1 MASGGPPGISS
12 SRNSGATLTYF
23 ESTPYDVPFDN
34 PIQNMK
40 LLLSTSLALLLAS
53 TPFTRAA
60 DMDQRILDATHI
72 VEKRQGSDDPIPA
85 EILQNAKGVAI
96 CTIIKGGI
104 GIGGQGGEGI
114 ILIRHLGAAVPVWR
128 APSAF
133 NISGA
138 SLGAQLGFSSI
149 SYIIVLN
156 SERAIG
162 QFVGEGKVKWDAT
175 ATGTAGTD
183 TGVESQ
189 STRDL
194 EKHDVLV
201 YRDSGGIFGGATFG
215 GSSIEVKNE
224 INQQAYGPHI
234 HVRDILEGKVQ
245 PPSNAQRLYDLLDGK
260 R

>member
-1 MASGGPPGISS
+1 
-12 SRNSGATLTYF
+12 
-23 ESTPYDVPFDN
+23 
-34 PIQNMK
+34 MK
-40 LLLSTSLALLLAS
+40 FILSTSLALLLGS
-53 TPFTRAA
+53 TLFVHAA
-60 DMDQRILDATHI
+60 DMDERIHNSIKI

-85 EILQNAKGVAI
+85 EILQNAKGIAI

-114 ILIRHLGAAVPVWR
+114 ILIRHLGGPVPVWR

-162 QFVGEGKVKWDAT
+162 QFIGEGKMKWDAT
-175 ATGTAGTD
+175 ATGTAGPD
-183 TGVESQ
+183 TGVESE
-189 STRDL
+189 STREL
-194 EKHDVLV
+194 EKQDVLV
-201 YRDSGGIFGGATFG
+201 YRDSGGLFGGATFG
-215 GSSIEVKNE
+215 GSSIEVKDE
-224 INQQAYGPHI
+224 INQDAYGEHV
-234 HVRDILEGKVQ
+234 HVRDILEGTV
-245 PPSNAQRLYDLLDGK
+245 PPPANAQRLYDLLDGK

>member
-1 MASGGPPGISS
+1 
-12 SRNSGATLTYF
+12 
-23 ESTPYDVPFDN
+23 
-34 PIQNMK
+34 MK
-40 LLLSTSLALLLAS
+40 LLLSTSLALLIAS
-53 TPFTRAA
+53 TSFVRAA

-96 CTIIKGGI
+96 CTILKGGI

-114 ILIRHLGAAVPVWR
+114 VLIRHLGGAVPVWR

-138 SLGAQLGFSSI
+138 SLGAQFGFSSI

-156 SERAIG
+156 TERAIG
-162 QFVGEGKVKWDAT
+162 QFVGEGKMKWDAT
-175 ATGTAGTD
+175 ATGTAGPD

-189 STRDL
+189 STREL
-194 EKHDVLV
+194 EKRDVLV
-201 YRDSGGIFGGATFG
+201 YRDSGGLFGGATFG
-215 GSSIEVKNE
+215 GSSIEVKTE
-224 INQQAYGPHI
+224 INHEAYGEHI
-234 HVRDILEGKVQ
+234 HIRDILEGKV
-245 PPSNAQRLYDLLDGK
+245 PPPASAQHLYDLLDGK

>member
-1 MASGGPPGISS
+1 
-12 SRNSGATLTYF
+12 
-23 ESTPYDVPFDN
+23 
-34 PIQNMK
+34 MK
-40 LLLSTSLALLLAS
+40 LLLATSLSLLLAS
-53 TPFTRAA
+53 TLFVRAA
-60 DMDQRILDATHI
+60 DMDERIHNAIKI
-72 VEKRQGSDDPIPA
+72 VEKRQGSTDPIPV
-85 EILQNAKGVAI
+85 EILQNAKAIAI
-96 CTIIKGGI
+96 CTILKGGI

-114 ILIRHLGAAVPVWR
+114 ILIRHMGGAGPVWR

-175 ATGTAGTD
+175 ATGTVAGD
-183 TGVESQ
+183 TGVESE

-201 YRDSGGIFGGATFG
+201 YRDSGGLFGGATFG
-215 GSSIEVKNE
+215 GSSIEVKDE
-224 INQQAYGPHI
+224 INQDAYGEHV
-234 HVRDILEGKVQ
+234 HVRDILEGKVPVPQ
-245 PPSNAQRLYDLLDGK
+245 SGQRLYDLLDGK
-260 R
+260 Q

>member
-1 MASGGPPGISS
+1 
-12 SRNSGATLTYF
+12 
-23 ESTPYDVPFDN
+23 
-34 PIQNMK
+34 MK
-40 LLLSTSLALLLAS
+40 FLLSASLALLLAS
-53 TPFTRAA
+53 TSVTRAA
-60 DMDQRILDATHI
+60 DMEERIQNATHI

-85 EILQNAKGVAI
+85 EILQNAKAVAI

-114 ILIRHLGAAVPVWR
+114 ILIRHLGGPVPVWR

-138 SLGAQLGFSSI
+138 SVGAQLGFTSI

-162 QFVGEGKVKWDAT
+162 QFIGSGSVKWDAT

-194 EKHDVLV
+194 ERQEILV
-201 YRDSGGIFGGATFG
+201 YRDSGGLFGGATFG
-215 GSSIEVKNE
+215 GSSIEVKSE
-224 INQQAYGPHI
+224 INHEAYGPQG
-234 HVRDILEGKVQ
+234 HVRDILEGRV
-245 PPSNAQRLYDLLDGK
+245 PPPASAQRLYDLLDGK